1 MAAPTA
7 VPVTNKPGKDAYAY
21 ANSGSFGTPVWN
33 LEDNIKDCQLGDA
46 TELYKASIRAKRPF
60 NVYIPTMR
68 DLNPKFKI
76 AWIPSDE
83 LCVALLAAATA
94 GTAIDMIF
102 LDGPIATSGS
112 QGPRADWV
120 VEGFPRTEN
129 LAEGM
134 EIEISLKPG
143 LTANTPVLFV
153 SAGS

>member
-1 MAAPTA
+1 MATPTA
-7 VPVTNKPGKDAYAY
+7 VPVVNKPGKDAYAY
-21 ANSGSFGTPVWN
+21 TNSGTYGSPTWTAQ
-33 LEDNIKDCQLGDA
+33 DNIKDCALGDA
-46 TELYKASIRAKRPF
+46 TELYKASLRSKRPF
-60 NVYIPTMR
+60 NVYVPTMR

-76 AWIPSDE
+76 AWMPADE
-83 LCVALLAAATA
+83 LCVALLAAVTN

-102 LDGPIATSGS
+102 LDGPIATNGS

-143 LTANTPVLFV
+143 LTANVPTLFTV
-153 SAGS
+153 SV